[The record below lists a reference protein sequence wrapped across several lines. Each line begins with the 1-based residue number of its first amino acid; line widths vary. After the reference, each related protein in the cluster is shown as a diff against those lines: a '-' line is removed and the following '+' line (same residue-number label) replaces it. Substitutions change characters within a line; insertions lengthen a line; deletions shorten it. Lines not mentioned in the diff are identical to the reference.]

1 MMAASLR
8 AILRERFF
16 CARSISRKEAQ
27 KAQREMEEND
37 RSGSLLEKALRPRD
51 TDVQTQLEINRLCD
65 LIRQTSFEIHKYFR
79 SGHLEKIYE
88 NALTHRLTKLG
99 IEVIQ
104 QHPLNVFDE
113 DGALLGHLCA
123 DLFVAG
129 RLVVEVKACRSLVDE
144 HIAQLLGYL
153 RAARIEHGLLINFGG
168 PKLQIKKY
176 ILSRETQV

>member
-1 MMAASLR
+1 MQESDR
-8 AILRERFF
+8 
-16 CARSISRKEAQ
+16 
-27 KAQREMEEND
+27 
-37 RSGSLLEKALRPRD
+37 RSGLLEKVLRPED
-51 TDVQTQLEINRLCD
+51 TNVRNQLEINRLCD
-65 LIRQTSFEIHKYFR
+65 MIRQTSFDIHKYFR

-123 DLFVAG
+123 ALFIASK
-129 RLVVEVKACRSLVDE
+129 LVVEVKACRSLVDE

-153 RAARIEHGLLINFGG
+153 RASRIEHGLLINFGG

-176 ILSRETQV
+176 ILSREAQV

>member
-1 MMAASLR
+1 M
-8 AILRERFF
+8 
-16 CARSISRKEAQ
+16 Q
-27 KAQREMEEND
+27 ENVHP
-37 RSGSLLEKALRPRD
+37 SHLLEKLLRPGDSNVRD
-51 TDVQTQLEINRLCD
+51 QVEINKLCD
-65 LIRQTSFEIHKYFR
+65 MIRETSFGIHKYFR

-123 DLFVAG
+123 DLFVSG
-129 RLVVEVKACRSLVDE
+129 KLVVEVKACRSLVDE

-153 RAARIEHGLLINFGG
+153 RASRIEHGLLINFGG
-168 PKLQIKKY
+168 PKLQIKKH
-176 ILSRETQV
+176 ILSREAQV